1 MSPQLQLICTSITTD
16 LWRKICIVTEQ
27 NALFKEILN
36 FLINLRSVQLICTR
50 VYLIVYQAVL
60 FIFFLLVLLST
71 SFIKVAVHFF
81 CLFAFYLVYQGCC
94 SFFCLFAFHLIYQGC
109 CSFFLLVCFLPR
121 LSRLLFIFFACF
133 ALYSLIKNYA
143 KKIGSLSQPRKVL
156 ITSYFGD
163 KILLIKPLVKWYL
176 NHCQAISKIY
186 EFIPINCFQI
196 FRDQMLR

>member
-1 MSPQLQLICTSITTD
+1 MF
-16 LWRKICIVTEQ
+16 R
-27 NALFKEILN
+27 
-36 FLINLRSVQLICTR
+36 LICTR

-60 FIFFLLVLLST
+60 FIFFCFFCFLPRLSRLLFIFFACLLST

-81 CLFAFYLVYQGCC
+81 CLFAFYLV
-94 SFFCLFAFHLIYQGC
+94 YQGC

-176 NHCQAISKIY
+176 NHGQVISKIY